1 MSKVYDRYK
10 AIEYAKIWA
19 YKRNPKYYNFDNI
32 GGDCTSFVSQCLYAG
47 SGVMNYKKY
56 IGWYYINLNNRSA
69 SWSGVEFLYNF
80 LIKNKGVGPSAIISN
95 KDNIKIGD
103 IIQLKFYA
111 IERFS
116 HSLFVV
122 GKNKNEIYVAS
133 HTDDSYYRN
142 LNTYNY
148 ENIRYIHI
156 NDDVMIY

>member
-1 MSKVYDRYK
+1 MSKIYDRNK
-10 AIEYAKIWA
+10 AIEYAKFWA

-80 LIKNKGVGPSAIISN
+80 LIKNRSIGPSAVISN
-95 KDNIKIGD
+95 EKDIRIGD
-103 IIQLKFYA
+103 IIQIKFYNVD
-111 IERFS
+111 RFS

-122 GKNKNEIYVAS
+122 GKNESEIYVAS

-156 NDDVMIY
+156 NDNVMIY